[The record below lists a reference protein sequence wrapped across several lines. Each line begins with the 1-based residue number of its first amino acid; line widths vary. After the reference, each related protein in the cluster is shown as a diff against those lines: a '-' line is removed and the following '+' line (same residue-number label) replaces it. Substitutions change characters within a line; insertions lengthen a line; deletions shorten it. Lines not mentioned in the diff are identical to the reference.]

1 MKQIDVGLQKF
12 ASPVDHSA
20 VAADW
25 EKRGYSCNLFVDRP
39 HQEWL
44 GFVHSTNELVTVI
57 DGSLKVTINGQTA
70 ILNPGDEVFIAKDD
84 VHDVVNNFDGTTRW
98 LFGYD

>member
-1 MKQIDVGLQKF
+1 MKQIIVDQQKF
-12 ASPVDHSA
+12 STPVDHAA
-20 VAADW
+20 VASDW
-25 EKRGYSCNLFVDRP
+25 KKRGYSCNLFVDAP
-39 HQEWL
+39 YQEWL

-57 DGSLKVTINGQTA
+57 DGALRVTINGQSA

-84 VHDVVNNFDGTTRW
+84 VHDVVNNVDGTTRW